1 MFCAL
6 KYKQNQIQLLK
17 LLLFIVVF
25 LLLVNSALSLQGC
38 ATSSSSA
45 KVKYAA
51 ASAEFTALSKSYNN
65 AFLQADQATRA
76 KWHKEID
83 PAFDACDAALDA
95 WKGALSLGKDGDA
108 KDVFDKAFDALVGLL
123 TKYNIVEVKR

>member
-1 MFCAL
+1 MFCVL

-17 LLLFIVVF
+17 LLLFIVAF
-25 LLLVNSALSLQGC
+25 LLLVNSALTLQGC
-38 ATSSSSA
+38 ATSSSS

-51 ASAEFTALSKSYNN
+51 ASAEFTSLSKAYNN
-65 AFLQADQATRA
+65 AFLQADNATRA

-95 WKGALSLGKDGDA
+95 WKGALYAGKGGDA
-108 KDVFDKAFDALVGLL
+108 GDVFEKAFDALIALL
-123 TKYNIVEVKR
+123 TKYNVVEVKR